1 MTQFVR
7 FADWNTLLDPYSGNQ
22 PLMQE
27 TIEHLVQNPLL
38 LKKKRFGQKIV
49 FTHAFDLDGGT
60 HRLIFERVEHEK
72 QTYFILRSVA
82 FNHEYGKALTWNPL
96 KKDETAQ
103 LAQNTT
109 TIAEQKIDIDE
120 DEDEKVRVF
129 HQSRWLTLNPH
140 QEAILNDKSKLK
152 VVVGPPGSGKTL
164 LSLALLQE
172 RALAH
177 EQSGQGASLLKLL
190 YLAPEQNQGLKRT
203 ITQEWKTWQKEHL
216 LPNTNVM
223 LVIQNIDEF
232 TTWYFE
238 EEQQK
243 VAVDDSHCLSFLNR
257 LTRDEA
263 QSQLFYQEL
272 CLASVLLNDDRKH
285 KRPFDKSHYQG
296 IGQQQSV
303 MLQKQDREV
312 LFKLYM
318 LYLHELE
325 KENQYH
331 SKLSAFSHIDRKA
344 LFNLVVADEAQLYT
358 TQQLLNAW
366 LFVQDSQNSQD
377 SRCVFFGD
385 DRQNTK
391 HKSLNISPLMV
402 MQPFFHTI
410 SNNTLDVN
418 IQTLEKTYRLPPEIA
433 RIAEQVF
440 YLQDNLRGGVP
451 DKYSYQSIA
460 SVAKLKTGGI
470 HFITEYNET
479 YKRFRQDAGVAAIA
493 LDEIDLKKAA
503 EQIDTQNAFTSLNA
517 HGLEFPRVW
526 VFVSKRLL
534 TLLRPLSREMEKRG
548 IPTHAPLTAR
558 KHRTTEVTPLEIEE
572 GLELLRKLF
581 VALSRSSGEVSFYF
595 ESESLAHDLN
605 YFIQWFAY
613 QCGVVAQKTPEMHL
627 EISTDEEWIKT
638 INHLILNQHRKQARD
653 NLFVHFDLAE
663 KEANLYIE
671 EVLQK
676 HHESPQLFLDFIQTL
691 KTSTVAISSSK
702 PSITAEQ
709 APVSALESHT
719 AEASVQGSQ
728 PSSSRSKKK
737 KAASHTSTTSNN
749 GHAIPSYMSTLELN
763 KNNVFNVLATVLKNE
778 RPGYWLCEYQLP
790 SFEGKTL
797 LQLILESQEQSLAL
811 YFRLAAD
818 LPCLTTFLKAI
829 GSYVDTSPP
838 AYQEKNI
845 TYLQLIIL
853 RIGMKWSEDFATSFL
868 KALPTTLNPSK
879 FNQPFSFNSDENV
892 TIPYLL
898 LKKLPE
904 KHVEHL
910 FNPKS
915 KLPKISEQ
923 VLCHPVTSVKEKGL
937 NALCLLLANHPK
949 TLALHWKKIRDSITA
964 KVLHQT
970 AIMDEDVI
978 TPFYL
983 LSLSPEGRHLLDSDW
998 SFFKG
1003 KINQDQLHQPVT
1015 GNGPEHSATPFYRW
1029 CDAPD
1034 GIDLLHN
1041 HWDFFKG
1048 KISRDQLHH
1057 TVKGN
1062 SLIQEATAFF
1072 LLCKSPE
1079 GMKLLHIHW
1088 DFFKNHITQ
1097 DLLSQPIT
1105 GNGPHQGCTPFFLLC
1120 KSQEGINL
1128 LLSNWD
1134 FFKDFITQDLLSQ
1147 PITASGPHQGTT
1159 PFYLLC
1165 QRPEVINLMNNQLDF
1180 FKNKI
1185 SKELMHQPIIGNGP
1199 YQGISPFYL
1208 LCQRPEGINLLNK
1221 QWHFFKDIIS
1231 KELLHQPVT
1240 GKAFYQG
1247 VTPFGILCRNPVGI
1261 DLVLNHWLFFKD
1273 LVTVDFLLQPHL
1285 DNLSIFVMLCMWD
1298 NGLKLILYDWTFFKD
1313 VMRRLDHQQMF
1324 KLDGSLESSYDGR
1337 RIKALWSEYV
1347 TQLETEASTKSDKE
1361 EATVSDENGIKV
1373 AQIASD
1379 VRFFKAA
1386 REGEARVDDP
1396 AKTPEW
1402 GS

>member
-96 KKDETAQ
+96 KKDEMAQ
-103 LAQNTT
+103 LAQHMTATT
-109 TIAEQKIDIDE
+109 TEQEIDI

-129 HQSRWLTLNPH
+129 HQSHWLTLNPH

-164 LSLALLQE
+164 LSLALLQQ

-216 LPNTNVM
+216 SPNTNVM

-243 VAVDDSHCLSFLNR
+243 VMVDDAHCLSFLNR

-263 QSQLFYQEL
+263 RSQLFYQEL
-272 CLASVLLNDDRKH
+272 CLASVLLNDDKKH
-285 KRPFDKSHYQG
+285 KRPFARSHYQG

-303 MLQKQDREV
+303 LLEKQDRAE

-318 LYLHELE
+318 LYLFELE
-325 KENQYH
+325 KGNQYH
-331 SKLSAFSHIDRKA
+331 SKLSAFSQIDRSA
-344 LFNLVVADEAQLYT
+344 SFNLVVADETQLFT
-358 TQQLLNAW
+358 TQQLLNVW
-366 LFVQDSQNSQD
+366 HCVQNSQRD
-377 SRCVFFGD
+377 PDAQFVCFGD

-391 HKSLNISPLMV
+391 HKSLNISPLTV
-402 MQPFFHTI
+402 MQPFFYTI
-410 SNNTLDVN
+410 SNNTLEVH
-418 IQTLEKTYRLPPEIA
+418 IQTLEKTYRLPSDLA
-433 RIAEQVF
+433 HLAEQVF

-451 DKYSYQSIA
+451 DKYSYQSIG
-460 SVAKLKTGGI
+460 SIAKSQTGGI

-503 EQIDTQNAFTSLNA
+503 EQIDTQNAFTSMNA

-526 VFVSKRLL
+526 VFVSQRLL
-534 TLLRPLSREMEKRG
+534 TLMRPLSREMEKRG
-548 IPTHAPLTAR
+548 IPTHAALTAR
-558 KHRTTEVTPLEIEE
+558 KHRTTAVTPLEIEE

-581 VALSRSSGEVSFYF
+581 VALSRSSGEVYFYF

-613 QCGVVAQKTPEMHL
+613 QCGVVAQKTTEMHL
-627 EISTDEEWIKT
+627 EISTDEEWINT
-638 INHLILNQHRKQARD
+638 INHLILNQHVQQARD
-653 NLFVHFDLAE
+653 NLSVHFALAE
-663 KEANLYIE
+663 IEANLYIS
-671 EVLQK
+671 EVLQN
-676 HHESPQLFLDFIQTL
+676 HHKFPKLYLDFIQTL
-691 KTSTVAISSSK
+691 KTITVAHSSSK
-702 PSITAEQ
+702 DAITTQPTSGSDVASPTAES
-709 APVSALESHT
+709 PVQENQT
-719 AEASVQGSQ
+719 
-728 PSSSRSKKK
+728 SSSRGKKK
-737 KAASHTSTTSNN
+737 KAASHRSTTSNN
-749 GHAIPSYMSTLELN
+749 DHAIPPYIGTLELS
-763 KNNVFNVLATVLKNE
+763 KNNVFNILATVLKNE

-797 LQLILESQEQSLAL
+797 LQLMLESQEQSLAL

-818 LPCLTTFLKAI
+818 LPCLTTFLTAI

-838 AYQEKNI
+838 ACQEKNV
-845 TYLQLIIL
+845 TYLQLLIL

-868 KALPTTLNPSK
+868 KALPTTLDPSK
-879 FNQPFSFNSDENV
+879 FNQPFSFNTDENV

-904 KHVEHL
+904 KQVEHL

-923 VLCHPVTSVKEKGL
+923 RLCHPVTSVKEKGL
-937 NALCLLLANHPK
+937 SALCLLLANHPK
-949 TLALHWKKIRDSITA
+949 TLALHWKKIRENITA
-964 KVLHQT
+964 KALHQT
-970 AIMDEDVI
+970 AIMGEDFI

-983 LSLSPEGRHLLDSDW
+983 LSLSTEGRHLLDSDW
-998 SFFKG
+998 AFFKG

-1015 GNGPEHSATPFYRW
+1015 GNGPEHNATPFYRW
-1029 CDAPD
+1029 CETPD
-1034 GIDLLHN
+1034 GIELLHN

-1057 TVKGN
+1057 TVTGN
-1062 SLIQEATAFF
+1062 PLLQEATAFF

-1088 DFFKNHITQ
+1088 DFFKDFITQ
-1097 DLLSQPIT
+1097 EILSQPIT
-1105 GNGPHQGCTPFFLLC
+1105 ENGQLQGTTPFFLLC

-1128 LLSNWD
+1128 LLNNWD
-1134 FFKDFITQDLLSQ
+1134 LFKDFITQDLLSQ
-1147 PITASGPHQGTT
+1147 TITGNGPHQGTT

-1165 QRPEVINLMNNQLDF
+1165 QRPEGINRMNTQWNF
-1180 FKNKI
+1180 FENKI
-1185 SKELMHQPIIGNGP
+1185 SNELLSKPITGNGP
-1199 YQGISPFYL
+1199 YQGITPFYL
-1208 LCQRPEGINLLNK
+1208 LCQMPEGINLLNK
-1221 QWHFFKDIIS
+1221 QWHFFKDKIS

-1273 LVTVDFLLQPHL
+1273 LVTVDFLLQPYL

-1324 KLDGSLESSYDGR
+1324 NLDGSLESSYNGR
-1337 RIKALWSEYV
+1337 RIKALWSEYA
-1347 TQLETEASTKSDKE
+1347 TQLETEASTKSDKK
-1361 EATVSDENGIKV
+1361 EATINDEDGIKV

-1386 REGEARVDDP
+1386 REGEARIDDP
-1396 AKTPEW
+1396 AEAPEW